1 MRGGI
6 SMIEAHCLTNEERQM
21 IHKIVESNLATTK
34 ESGLPF
40 F

>member
-6 SMIEAHCLTNEERQM
+6 SMIEAHCLTNEERLM